1 MAFKLG
7 HGLGLA
13 LVMAAAAPGCD
24 SKSKDTGVS
33 SNVGTDK
40 GARSPTTSVPPGKAA
55 AHVAQPASSVPAA
68 PANPADRVAKLGG
81 KIDRENS
88 TVISID
94 FFGTTI
100 GDADL
105 EVVSAFP
112 DLQTLGLSGTKVTD
126 AGLVHLLGL
135 KKLHTLKLGFT
146 EITDSGL
153 VTLAK
158 LPGLQSLDLLRTKV
172 TGAGIA
178 DLQKALPKLDISSK

>member
-7 HGLGLA
+7 HGLSLVLA
-13 LVMAAAAPGCD
+13 MAAVASGCD
-24 SKSKDTGVS
+24 SKAKDAPVS
-33 SNVGTDK
+33 SN
-40 GARSPTTSVPPGKAA
+40 ARALQSSPSPTTSIAPAKTPASAAQPGTPVAA
-55 AHVAQPASSVPAA
+55 ARESPAE
-68 PANPADRVAKLGG
+68 RVTKIGG
-81 KIDRENS
+81 KIDQENS
-88 TVISID
+88 AVVGID
-94 FFGTTI
+94 FFGTNI

-146 EITDSGL
+146 DITDRGL

-178 DLQKALPKLDISSK
+178 DLQKALPKLEVSSK